1 MTVDLLSMFEQLAEH
16 GHAPLEGCSL
26 FGAGYDTAFSQLRQK
41 YLIERLARGG
51 SAEKFVIGPFGSGKT
66 HFLRQLMEIG
76 RELDC
81 VTAEVPLNKNIDF
94 TQNLVVY
101 QQIALEI
108 RPPGSDTH
116 GLRALITNAVTRV
129 RDEAESAGM
138 PADEL
143 LAAWASGL
151 SEKDFALPAFGRV
164 LRNAVDAHR
173 TGDADRFDAA
183 ARWVS
188 GEVTDKTLA
197 KMLGE
202 TTPSAAEVKV
212 FAHRARLSLFQFVRH
227 AGYRGT
233 ILGFDEAEQSM
244 AVDKKKMSRIFSHLL
259 SEINAVVDLSQGSAL
274 VLYAVTPDVV
284 EKIAVEMPM
293 LMQRL
298 ADPGPGQGFFDGNP
312 LAAKIDL
319 TQRGDA
325 VDDLE
330 RIGSRLTSLF
340 FDRIES
346 ADRSKEGDAK
356 RAIRGL
362 AEEVAASEA
371 SSSARRAMVKRVCAN
386 LVNSNLLSPPMSPRG
401 HSIPRREAEV

>member
-1 MTVDLLSMFEQLAEH
+1 MTVDLLNMFEQLAEH

-26 FGAGYDTAFSQLRQK
+26 FGAGYDTAFGQLRQK
-41 YLIERLARGG
+41 YLVERFARGG

-76 RELDC
+76 RDLDC

-101 QQIALEI
+101 QQFALEV

-116 GLRALITNAVTRV
+116 GLRALILDAIRRVHDSAV
-129 RDEAESAGM
+129 SAGM
-138 PADEL
+138 PAEEL
-143 LAAWASGL
+143 LAAWSAGL
-151 SEKDFALPAFGRV
+151 AEKDFSLPAFGRV
-164 LRNAVDAHR
+164 LRVAVDAHR
-173 TGDADRFDAA
+173 SGDADTFDAA
-183 ARWVS
+183 ARWLS
-188 GEVTDKTLA
+188 GEVTDKALA

-202 TTPSAAEVKV
+202 NAPSSAEVKV

-233 ILGFDEAEQSM
+233 IVGFDEAEQSM

-259 SEINAVVDLSQGSAL
+259 SEINAVVDLANGSAL

-298 ADPGPGQGFFDGNP
+298 ADPGPAQGFFDGNP

-330 RIGSRLTSLF
+330 RIGSRLTTLF
-340 FDRIES
+340 FDRVEG
-346 ADRSKEGDAK
+346 ADRAK
-356 RAIRGL
+356 ASAAKTAIRAV

-371 SSSARRAMVKRVCAN
+371 SSSARRAMVKRVCAG
-386 LVNSNLLSPPMSPRG
+386 LVNSYLMSSSGIPPVG
-401 HSIPRREAEV
+401 GAPRREAEV

>member
-1 MTVDLLSMFEQLAEH
+1 MTVDLLNMFEQLAEH
-16 GHAPLEGCSL
+16 GHAPVEGCSL
-26 FGAGYDTAFSQLRQK
+26 FGAGYEMAFEQLRQK
-41 YLIERLARGG
+41 YLVERFARGG

-101 QQIALEI
+101 QQLALEL
-108 RPPGSDTH
+108 RTPRSDAH
-116 GLRALITNAVTRV
+116 GLSALIVDATRRV
-129 RDEAESAGM
+129 HEHASSAGL

-143 LAAWASGL
+143 LESWTAGL
-151 SEKDFALPAFGRV
+151 ADKDFALPAFGRV
-164 LRNAVDAHR
+164 LRTAVNAHR
-173 TGDADRFDAA
+173 TGDEDSFSAA
-183 ARWVS
+183 ARWLS
-188 GEVTDKTLA
+188 GEVMNKALA
-197 KMLGE
+197 KQLGE
-202 TTPSAAEVKV
+202 HSPSLAEVKV

-227 AGYRGT
+227 AGYQGT
-233 ILGFDEAEQSM
+233 IVGFDEAEQSM

-259 SEINAVVDLSQGSAL
+259 SEINAVVDLAKGSAL

-298 ADPGPGQGFFDGNP
+298 ADPGPRQGFFDGNP

-330 RIGSRLTSLF
+330 RIGNRLTSLF
-340 FDRIES
+340 FERIDG
-346 ADRSKEGDAK
+346 ADRAKEADAK
-356 RAIRGL
+356 RSIRSV
-362 AEEVAASEA
+362 AEDVAASEA
-371 SSSARRAMVKRVCAN
+371 SSSARRAMVKRICAT
-386 LVNSNLLSPPMSPRG
+386 LANSCLTFTSGLPPAGGSPG
-401 HSIPRREAEV
+401 REAEV